1 MAAVTLLVAA
11 RADFDAAFD
20 WYAARSESAALG
32 FDEEV
37 QACFERIVS
46 DPQRFARLDAI
57 HRQARVSRYPY
68 RIVFQ
73 VAGDRITVVAIAH
86 HSRRPGYWR
95 PEAEVR
101 DAES

>member
-37 QACFERIVS
+37 QACFDASSVIRSGLPAWMPSIV
-46 DPQRFARLDAI
+46 
-57 HRQARVSRYPY
+57 
-68 RIVFQ
+68 
-73 VAGDRITVVAIAH
+73 
-86 HSRRPGYWR
+86 RP
-95 PEAEVR
+95 A
-101 DAES
+101 